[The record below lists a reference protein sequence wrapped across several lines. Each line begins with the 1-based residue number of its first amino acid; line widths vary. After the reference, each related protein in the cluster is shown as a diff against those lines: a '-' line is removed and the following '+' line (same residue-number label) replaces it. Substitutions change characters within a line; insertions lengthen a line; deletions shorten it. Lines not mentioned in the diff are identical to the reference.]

1 MLVCLFAYSRICLF
15 ADTQQTTCSTPTP
28 ANKAAL
34 KALAIAEGGTTVV
47 PNRACELSEGNIFSG
62 ECYGGVS
69 NFSGLHELT
78 SFGLGTFA
86 VKSAKD
92 VSPLRGGGSKRSRRR
107 SYRTQI
113 RCTGFKT
120 GAAKLCTCA

>member
-28 ANKAAL
+28 ANNAAL
-34 KALAIAEGGTTVV
+34 KALAIAKPAPICRRGGITVV
-47 PNRACELSEGNIFSG
+47 PNRACELSEGNVFSG

-78 SFGLGTFA
+78 SFGLGTFT

-92 VSPLRGGGSKRSRRR
+92 VSPLRGGGKSNGR
-107 SYRTQI
+107 SYGAFI
-113 RCTGFKT
+113 NLIFKT
-120 GAAKLCTCA
+120 T

>member
-47 PNRACELSEGNIFSG
+47 PNRACELSEGNFFSG
-62 ECYGGVS
+62 ECYGGAS
-69 NFSGLHELT
+69 SFSGLHELT
-78 SFGLGTFA
+78 PFGLGTFA
-86 VKSAKD
+86 ETTKCSYIPLKSQ
-92 VSPLRGGGSKRSRRR
+92 
-107 SYRTQI
+107 Y
-113 RCTGFKT
+113 
-120 GAAKLCTCA
+120 

>member
-1 MLVCLFAYSRICLF
+1 YRY
-15 ADTQQTTCSTPTP
+15 QTTCSTPTP

-62 ECYGGVS
+62 ECYGGRFIFLGLNELTSFGYGGVS

-78 SFGLGTFA
+78 MFGLRTFA
-86 VKSAKD
+86 ETTKCSCMPLKS
-92 VSPLRGGGSKRSRRR
+92 
-107 SYRTQI
+107 QH
-113 RCTGFKT
+113 
-120 GAAKLCTCA
+120 